1 MSLLRRRTS
10 VQVVT
15 LVTRSGCHLCE
26 LAHPVV
32 AQAAADAGV
41 RFEVLD
47 VDADPAPMSDGASTS
62 DLVPTR
68 DAASRSDAAS
78 WSDKVPVVLLDG
90 VEHAYWQV
98 DRKALRRALG
108 LRV

>member
-1 MSLLRRRTS
+1 MSLLRRRTP
-10 VQVVT
+10 VQLVT
-15 LVTRSGCHLCE
+15 LVTRTGCHLCE
-26 LAHPVV
+26 LAQPVV
-32 AQAAADAGV
+32 EQAAADAGV

-47 VDADPAPMSDGASTS
+47 VDADLAPT
-62 DLVPTR
+62 
-68 DAASRSDAAS
+68 SDAAS